1 MKTIIVIGG
10 GPAGMMAAI
19 SAKTHYKNYEVILV
33 ERNKDLG
40 TKMKLTG
47 GGRCNV
53 TARMSVDEAIE
64 YIPKNGRFLYSTLNA
79 FGPMDIISFFESM
92 HCKLKEEDHFRMF
105 PESNKAQDIVDTL
118 KLKIKELNVTVRLNS
133 YVSDIDVDQKQIII
147 GDEKL
152 KYQHLIIATGGITLP
167 QTGSDGTGHR
177 LAEKYGHTIT
187 KLLPAEVP
195 LVSNEKFIHEKT
207 LQGLSFKDVSLSIYD
222 GKKIKKTITHDL
234 LITHFGLSGPAALR
248 GSFYVLNILEKSS
261 EPVKLSIDFIPKINL
276 LELEQSKLLD
286 DIFKDHNVPK
296 RLVDYCKQTAGNDYL
311 KLLKDFSM
319 TTYAT
324 RGFPAAFVT
333 NGGVT
338 VKEVDPKTMIS
349 KMNPYVSFCGEV
361 LDINAYTG
369 GFNITSAFSTGFT
382 AGKYINIE

>member
-1 MKTIIVIGG
+1 MKPIIIIGG

-19 SAKTHYKNYEVILV
+19 SAKTHYKNYDVILI

-53 TARMSVDEAIE
+53 TARMTVDEAIE
-64 YIPKNGRFLYSTLNA
+64 YIPKNGRFLYSTLNV
-79 FGPMDIISFFESM
+79 FGPTDIISFFEKM
-92 HCKLKEEDHFRMF
+92 HCTLKEEDHFRMF
-105 PESNKAQDIVDTL
+105 PASNKAQDIVDAL
-118 KLKIKELNVTVRLNS
+118 KRKINELNVTVRLNS
-133 YVSDIDVDQKQIII
+133 YVSDIHVDHKQIVIDDQI
-147 GDEKL
+147 L

-177 LAEKYGHTIT
+177 LAEKCGHTIT

-207 LQGLSFKDVSLSIYD
+207 LQGLSFKDVSLSVYD
-222 GKKIKKTITHDL
+222 GKKIKKTIIHDL

-248 GSFYVLNILEKSS
+248 GSFYVLNLLEKVN
-261 EPVKLSIDFIPKINL
+261 EPVRLSIDFLPKINL
-276 LELEQSKLLD
+276 SELEQSKRLD
-286 DIFKDHNVPK
+286 DIFRDHNVPK
-296 RLVDYCKQTAGNDYL
+296 RLVDYCKQTAGKDYL
-311 KLLKDFSM
+311 KLLKDFTM

-338 VKEVDPKTMIS
+338 VKEVDPKTMQS

-382 AGKYINIE
+382 AGKNVNLN